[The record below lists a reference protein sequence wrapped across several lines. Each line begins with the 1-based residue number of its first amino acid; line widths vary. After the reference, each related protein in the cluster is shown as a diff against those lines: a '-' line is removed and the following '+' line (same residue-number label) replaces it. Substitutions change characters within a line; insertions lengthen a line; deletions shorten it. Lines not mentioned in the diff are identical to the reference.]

1 MTRTVD
7 PLIISISGCYNGAE
21 VLSPTLF
28 DENVY
33 YGRLSDIEVTN
44 SGEDY
49 DVINPPELEIV
60 DSQGTGCKA
69 HVNVS
74 GSVQEIKVLKWYWI
88 CNKTRNFYQR
98 W

>member
-1 MTRTVD
+1 MLRQW
-7 PLIISISGCYNGAE
+7 CE

-74 GSVQEIKVLKWYWI
+74 GSVQEIKVLKAVLDMQQ
-88 CNKTRNFYQR
+88 NQKFLSKVVMVLVVF
-98 W
+98 

>member
-1 MTRTVD
+1 MVYYHNF
-7 PLIISISGCYNGAE
+7 IY
-21 VLSPTLF
+21 
-28 DENVY
+28 ENVY

-69 HVNVS
+69 M
-74 GSVQEIKVLKWYWI
+74 LM
-88 CNKTRNFYQR
+88 
-98 W
+98 